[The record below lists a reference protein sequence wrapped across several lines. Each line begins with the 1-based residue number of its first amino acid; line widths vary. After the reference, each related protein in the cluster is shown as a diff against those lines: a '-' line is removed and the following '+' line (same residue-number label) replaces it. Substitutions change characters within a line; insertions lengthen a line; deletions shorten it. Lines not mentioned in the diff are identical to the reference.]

1 MSQYTLGLL
10 LVMVAVFLEAMGQI
24 CFKLSANHNRHGV
37 DPLGVIRGSL
47 QNHWMISGT
56 ACFITEAAIWTI
68 ALTKLP
74 LSIAFPAGSVSFV
87 FVALLSFLLL
97 KERVGKRKWAGI
109 ALVLTGVVLVSL
121 RIPP

>member
-1 MSQYTLGLL
+1 MSNYTFGLL
-10 LVMVAVFLEAMGQI
+10 LVLLGVFLEALGQL
-24 CFKLSANHNRHGV
+24 CFKLSAHHNEHGV
-37 DPLGVIRGSL
+37 HPWGVIRGSL
-47 QNHWMISGT
+47 QNHWMITGT
-56 ACFITEAAIWTI
+56 ACFLAEAAIWTI

-109 ALVLTGVVLVSL
+109 ALILTGVVLVSL
-121 RIPP
+121 RIP

>member
-1 MSQYTLGLL
+1 MSNYTLGLL
-10 LVMVAVFLEAMGQI
+10 LVAVAVFLEALGQI
-24 CFKLSANHNRHGV
+24 CFKLSANNSRHGA
-37 DPLGVIRGSL
+37 DLLGVIRGSL
-47 QNHWMISGT
+47 QNHWMVTGVS
-56 ACFITEAAIWTI
+56 CFLVEAGIWTI

-109 ALVLTGVVLVSL
+109 TLILIGVILVSL
-121 RIPP
+121 RIP